1 MGRGHHGDPADP
13 GEDLILEEEIAAT
26 KLSYAFINLIILSF
40 LPLTAVHAAPIS
52 AQGTVEVYFSPKGG
66 ASDAIIKVV
75 GAARDEILI
84 QAYTLTAKNIID
96 ALVQAK
102 RRGVKIEIILDFEH
116 AELEGST
123 VIFDNNGIPVFVD
136 SEHMRNHSKIMIIDR
151 NTIITGS
158 YDFTKEAETEH
169 SENLLV
175 LKGNSALAG
184 KFMEDYNKHRRH
196 SQPYV
201 RSSVK

>member
-1 MGRGHHGDPADP
+1 MKHF
-13 GEDLILEEEIAAT
+13 
-26 KLSYAFINLIILSF
+26 YAFIILIILSF
-40 LPLTAVHAAPIS
+40 LPLAALHAAPIS

-66 ASDAIIKVV
+66 ASAAILREI
-75 GAARDEILI
+75 GTARDEILI

-96 ALVQAK
+96 ALIQAK
-102 RRGVKIEIILDFEH
+102 RRGVKIEIMLDFEH
-116 AELEGST
+116 AEVEGSA
-123 VIFDNNGIPVFVD
+123 VIFANNGIPVLVD
-136 SEHMRNHSKIMIIDR
+136 SEHMMNHSKTMIIDR

-196 SQPYV
+196 SQLYV